1 MKATTT
7 GSNRGVIGSREGHTQ
22 IEVKVPGA
30 NGRKATTTT
39 TTMSDIGRGGGGKKK
54 KKKKKRNATTKE
66 ATALHDGAEEIH
78 PQMTRRR
85 PHTAHLEPT
94 LLRG

>member
-1 MKATTT
+1 MRATTT
-7 GSNRGVIGSREGHTQ
+7 GSNRGVIGSREGRNQ
-22 IEVKVPGA
+22 IAVKVPGA
-30 NGRKATTTT
+30 NGREATTTT
-39 TTMSDIGRGGGGKKK
+39 TTKSDIGRRGGGG

-66 ATALHDGAEEIH
+66 TTALHDGAEEIH